1 MARRW
6 KPGAI
11 VASGAIAVGAW
22 ALLVWHGGSDL
33 PAGAAVSRPVG
44 LDAGAAPVEAVA
56 MAAPDEP
63 EPEAPR
69 YAPDEPVAHAGPQA
83 LASEPREA
91 WGPTESVPA
100 FLDRPIASYKPE
112 RSGIALDPDVLSDLR
127 PGSRLRLWMPDG
139 PALVAVVTE
148 VEPKRDMVA
157 VRADLEGHP
166 EPFGLVMTRRG
177 LAVFGSVT
185 APWGNYRV
193 EGVGGV
199 GALEKEDPA
208 ALIDPALA
216 DSVDPRELAGEHGLP
231 IPEVDAEATL

>member
-6 KPGAI
+6 KRGAI
-11 VASGAIAVGAW
+11 VASGAIAAGAW
-22 ALLVWHGGSDL
+22 ALLVHGGSDL

-44 LDAGAAPVEAVA
+44 LDAGPAPVETVA
-56 MAAPDEP
+56 MATPDEHD
-63 EPEAPR
+63 PEAPR
-69 YAPDEPVAHAGPQA
+69 YAANEPETRARPQA
-83 LASEPREA
+83 PATEPREA
-91 WGPTESVPA
+91 WGPAESVPA
-100 FLDRPIASYKPE
+100 FLDRPIASYRPE
-112 RSGIALDPDVLSDLR
+112 RSGITLDPDVLGNLR
-127 PGSRLRLWMPDG
+127 PGSRLSLWMPDG

-148 VEPKRDMVA
+148 VEPKGDRVA

-216 DSVDPRELAGEHGLP
+216 DTVDPRELAGEHGLP
-231 IPEVDAEATL
+231 IPDATL